1 MSFSQVLFENE
12 EEYNRKKTIM
22 YKNIKETIINCV
34 VTDTFEYK
42 HMNYYGLTPRQAV
55 HIEEILKNE
64 LNTFSENQCN
74 EWCSTTTTYIIWSL
88 RGFFD
93 SLIKINK
100 INDFTAEEIVV
111 LIYNTIIYQL
121 DNDGHSPYLLEDIV
135 KFKEILEE

>member
-1 MSFSQVLFENE
+1 V
-12 EEYNRKKTIM
+12 
-22 YKNIKETIINCV
+22 
-34 VTDTFEYK
+34 D
-42 HMNYYGLTPRQAV
+42 
-55 HIEEILKNE
+55 IEEILKKE
-64 LNTFSENQCN
+64 LNKFSENQCN